1 MAKKILLPAER
12 LIDSNIKI
20 GQRDGTIIEKGVIL
34 NENYLEKN
42 MEKIGNV
49 MSIFSAYPDIYLDII
64 KPQDSSF
71 TLFFYQ
77 RITLRAL
84 MRFKDVFGTA
94 PRAFSKSF
102 ITILAMILQC
112 IFIPGTKRFIC
123 APNKTQAA
131 QIAKEKIVEIYDRWP
146 LLRKEVLGG
155 EISDT
160 PGNFGKDYVTLKF
173 RNGSQF
179 DVVGALDSQ
188 RGGRRHGGLID
199 EVRDHDETPINEVV
213 LPLLNV
219 SRRLPDNTVNE
230 KEPNQQRIFMTSA
243 GVKTSFAYDLLID
256 DFIDSIIHP
265 KSTFVFG
272 CDYRVPVIHGL
283 LDKTYIN
290 KLKTSSSFKEESFAR
305 EYASLWSGSSE
316 EAWFNFDKLT
326 KYRKIKN
333 PETSAK
339 FRANSNQFYLL
350 SVDVGR
356 LNDQTVCCVFRVNV
370 SGEGK
375 YFATLVNLYVLGRQ
389 AETKTFN
396 QQVIELKRIIK
407 KFNPLE
413 VVIDTN
419 GLGIGFAD
427 EMIREQ
433 VDEFGNIYEPL
444 GFKNDED
451 FLKVQPK
458 DAMCILYGIK
468 ANGPLNSKIHGNAYT
483 RINSGLVRFLIKEQE
498 AKNALL
504 STKVGQKMTVKQ
516 RIQRLMPHEMTTKLF
531 EEMANLRLRRTGASL
546 DIVLEQI
553 NPRYPKDKYSA
564 FAYGLWRIKE
574 LEEEQNK
581 KRRRRGMFNKRQLVF
596 CTGGV

>member
-12 LIDSNIKI
+12 LVDSNIKI

-102 ITILAMILQC
+102 ITILAMMLQC

-131 QIAKEKIVEIYDRWP
+131 QIAKEKIFEIYERWP
-146 LLRKEVLGG
+146 LLRKEVVGG

-272 CDYRVPVIHGL
+272 CDYRVPVMHGL

-316 EAWFNFDKLT
+316 EAWFNFDKLA

-396 QQVIELKRIIK
+396 RQVIELKRIIK

-444 GFKNDED
+444 GFKNDDD
-451 FLKVQPK
+451 FLKIQPK

-483 RINSGLVRFLIKEQE
+483 RINGGLVRFLIKEQE

-516 RIQRLMPHEMTTKLF
+516 RVQRLMPHEMTTKLF
-531 EEMANLRLRRTGASL
+531 EEMANLRLRRTGVSL

-553 NPRYPKDKYSA
+553 NSRYPKDKYSA

-581 KRRRRGMFNKRQLVF
+581 KRRRRGMLDKRQLVF

>member
-49 MSIFSAYPDIYLDII
+49 MSIFSAYPDIYLDVI

-188 RGGRRHGGLID
+188 RGGRRNGGLID
-199 EVRDHDETPINEVV
+199 EVRDHDEIPINEVV

-272 CDYRVPVIHGL
+272 CDYRVPVLHGL
-283 LDKTYIN
+283 LDRTYIN

-396 QQVIELKRIIK
+396 RQVIELKRIIK

-444 GFKNDED
+444 GFKNDDD
-451 FLKVQPK
+451 FLKIQPK

-483 RINSGLVRFLIKEQE
+483 RINGGLVRFLIKEQE

-516 RIQRLMPHEMTTKLF
+516 RVQRLMPHEMTTKLF
-531 EEMANLRLRRTGASL
+531 EEMANLRLRRTGVSL

-581 KRRRRGMFNKRQLVF
+581 RRRRRGMFDKRQLVF